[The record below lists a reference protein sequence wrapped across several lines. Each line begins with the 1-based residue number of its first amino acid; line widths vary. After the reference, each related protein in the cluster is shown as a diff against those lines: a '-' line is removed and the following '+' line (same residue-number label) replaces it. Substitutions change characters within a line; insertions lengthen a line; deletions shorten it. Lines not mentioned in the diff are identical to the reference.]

1 MEEYLAEK
9 QISEDMIRSIQY
21 EINNLRSLKSHIS
34 EEEFDDQMKNYQYM
48 FLFNLLIILNGS

>member
-1 MEEYLAEK
+1 
-9 QISEDMIRSIQY
+9 MIRSIQY